1 MSKYFEYHLKK
12 APRIKYEVYCIGFL
26 FGISPIIASCFF
38 DYHLFFTSFGLKTAD
53 VYLFVGLIFFLL
65 TAMVFACFDDEDQ
78 VFRFGKEGVYWKG
91 DAFLGEEALYRPA
104 EKIRRIRFSP
114 TGKLELSDSLGTIH
128 TIEGLKYSELS
139 VKQLAESF
147 PTAWE
152 QDMPSTP
159 FETKNGK

>member
-65 TAMVFACFDDEDQ
+65 TAMVFACFDDDEDQ

-104 EKIRRIRFSP
+104 EKNPPHQIQPDGQAGIKRQFGHNP
-114 TGKLELSDSLGTIH
+114 
-128 TIEGLKYSELS
+128 YY
-139 VKQLAESF
+139 
-147 PTAWE
+147 
-152 QDMPSTP
+152 
-159 FETKNGK
+159 